1 MSERA
6 YKTDAFV
13 LRARNLGE
21 ADRIFTL
28 FTKSRGKLDAVAKGV
43 RRVKSHVAGK
53 LEFLTEASLTLH
65 AGRSLDVITS
75 ASIVHSE
82 WERLVDP
89 GAFAAAHVVA
99 ELVDAF
105 CEPDLAQVEI
115 YMLMRKAVRALAA
128 AEVPRSLLTRFELR
142 LLDLLGILPELTDC
156 LRCGTPLTGGESW
169 LDPPSGGLLCGQC
182 HTGGDAGR
190 LNRSEGENL
199 RALAAP
205 RGTPGSRSVRASI
218 VAPPAVAHAVDALV
232 TYHLGK
238 RAKASAFLEELANA
252 R

>member
-1 MSERA
+1 LSERA

-13 LRARNLGE
+13 LRGRNLGE

-28 FTKSRGKLDAVAKGV
+28 FTRSRGKLDAVAKGV

-75 ASIVHSE
+75 AAILHSE

-115 YMLMRKAVRALAA
+115 YTLLRSVVRALAA
-128 AEVPRSLLTRFELR
+128 SALPRALLTRFELR
-142 LLDLLGILPELTDC
+142 LLDVLGLLPELSVC
-156 LRCGTPLTGGESW
+156 LRCGKTLNDEAW
-169 LDPPSGGLLCGQC
+169 LDPASGGLVCSAC

-190 LNRSEGENL
+190 LVEGEIDNL
-199 RALAAP
+199 RGLAAP
-205 RGTPGSRSVRASI
+205 RGARAALI
-218 VAPPAVAHAVDALV
+218 AVPPVARAVDALV

-238 RAKASAFLEELANA
+238 RAKASAFLEELAEA